1 MCASPPPSPVRSQA
15 LAATGHAEFVPS
27 RVNKPFYIHPESPAI
42 DVLMN
47 AYRTVTGSDKKPF
60 TMGGGTYAR
69 HFANAVSF
77 GPDDDAEKPA
87 FVGNMHGANEGVNT
101 EFMLSALKIYI
112 LAMAGLMDLSF

>member
-1 MCASPPPSPVRSQA
+1 M
-15 LAATGHAEFVPS
+15 
-27 RVNKPFYIHPESPAI
+27 
-42 DVLMN
+42 
-47 AYRTVTGSDKKPF
+47 
-60 TMGGGTYAR
+60 
-69 HFANAVSF
+69 SF

>member
-1 MCASPPPSPVRSQA
+1 
-15 LAATGHAEFVPS
+15 
-27 RVNKPFYIHPESPAI
+27 
-42 DVLMN
+42 MN

-69 HFANAVSF
+69 HFTNAVSF